1 MKTQNQRSSDDH
13 GPRARK
19 SEVAAPQTPQLER
32 ANESLP
38 RLCVSVKEAAE
49 MLNVAPI
56 SVYRLLQRGLLKSS
70 TALRHKLIPVS
81 EIHKFLTNTTT

>member
-1 MKTQNQRSSDDH
+1 
-13 GPRARK
+13 
-19 SEVAAPQTPQLER
+19 
-32 ANESLP
+32 
-38 RLCVSVKEAAE
+38 